1 VPWQKLKDELGWDD
15 VGGRLLANLAKG
27 IYNHEAVLR
36 EYVQNARDAY
46 QALDTL
52 PQNPKIT
59 IRAEGKNLSIQDDGS
74 GMDEA
79 EIRKVK
85 KIAVSNKNDL
95 DSMAGFRGIGI
106 WAGFQAC
113 DKLEVVTKKKGH
125 DRKYRLEIEFK
136 DIMSHV
142 DENINI
148 KKLVDP
154 RYRIEWEGAQPKG
167 EHYTRVT
174 LHSIH
179 ADFSQLLDPD
189 ELIRIVSHL
198 LPCPIDPKC
207 EHHSDLKALLSKIP
221 SYQEFNIKVVDK
233 TGNLHDVYR
242 YFPSDVEKP
251 EPVILSSA
259 NGSDL
264 AYAWYGRTTKTALK
278 EKGLGLRGFRL
289 RIHNIAVGRINIYD
303 DPSGAA
309 FGISKHLSLKTV
321 GRLPWFCGEIHVTSD
336 EIRPNTPRS
345 ELEIDSVSKSL
356 IDEIRGF
363 YKKRIEEAGALSD
376 FNGHYDALKEAEDL
390 ITKWNATP
398 PTSDSSLAEERNSLL
413 KHLEEDANVAKTK
426 NPTGSKKL
434 FKILLNKNEI
444 KTRRKSVID
453 KLKALKVVGGDAA
466 KNKDQPK
473 QKATSQSS
481 TGPAPKTSKIDELIT
496 LDREEF
502 LSDVIAILE
511 QALGEDNDAIAKIVE
526 QISDLLK
533 AETAKN
539 AA

>member
-1 VPWQKLKDELGWDD
+1 VPWQKLKDELNWDD

-27 IYNHEAVLR
+27 IYNHEAILR

-52 PQNPKIT
+52 PENPRI
-59 IRAEGKNLSIQDDGS
+59 IVRAEGKNLSIQDDGS

-79 EIRKVK
+79 EIREVK

-125 DRKYRLEIEFK
+125 DRKYRLEIDFK

-154 RYRIEWEGAQPKG
+154 RYRIEWEGGQTKG

-179 ADFSQLLDPD
+179 GDFSQLLDPD
-189 ELIRIVSHL
+189 ELVRIVSQL
-198 LPCPIDPKC
+198 LPCPLDPKF
-207 EHHSDLKALLSKIP
+207 EHHAELRALLSKIP
-221 SYQEFNIKVVDK
+221 NYQEFSIKVADK
-233 TGNLHDVYR
+233 NGSLKDVYR
-242 YFPSDVEKP
+242 YFPTGIAKP
-251 EPVILSSA
+251 ELVVLTNS

-264 AYAWYGRTTKTALK
+264 AYAWYCPTTESALK

-289 RIHNIAVGRINIYD
+289 RIHNIAVGRINVYD
-303 DPSGAA
+303 DPSGNA
-309 FGISKHLSLKTV
+309 FGISKHLTLKTV
-321 GRLPWFCGEIHVTSD
+321 NRLPWFCGEIHVSSD

-376 FNGHYDALKEAEDL
+376 FNGHNNALQEAEDL
-390 ITKWNATP
+390 IGKWKAAP
-398 PTSDSSLAEERNSLL
+398 PTNDSSLAEERQDLL
-413 KHLEEDANVAKTK
+413 KRLEEDANTTK
-426 NPTGSKKL
+426 IKNATGSKKL
-434 FKILLNKNEI
+434 LKILLNKKEVRTRS
-444 KTRRKSVID
+444 KTVIEE
-453 KLKALKVVGGDAA
+453 LKALKVVGGGTT
-466 KNKDQPK
+466 KGKEEPK
-473 QKATSQSS
+473 PKATS
-481 TGPAPKTSKIDELIT
+481 TGPAAGTAKSGQLVT
-496 LDREEF
+496 LDAEDF
-502 LSDVIAILE
+502 LSDVVAILE
-511 QALGEDNDAIAKIVE
+511 GAFGEDNEAIAKVVE

-533 AETAKN
+533 AQATKN